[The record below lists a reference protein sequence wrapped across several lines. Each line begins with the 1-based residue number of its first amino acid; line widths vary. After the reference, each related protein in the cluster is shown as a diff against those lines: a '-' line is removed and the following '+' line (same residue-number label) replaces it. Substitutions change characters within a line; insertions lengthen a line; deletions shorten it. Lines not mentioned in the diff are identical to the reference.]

1 MSTRASVS
9 KKTKRKR
16 ADQTGVLMRGVVK
29 AMCSNTANRA
39 TRAIDLEYGRN
50 AIVQVRKRIKYAT
63 SHMEKCLY
71 VAVAIMLGYNV
82 FVRRGKI
89 MVEEKPEVQQS
100 QSSRGGGGSK
110 GKGITDKE
118 RAFLFYSMWRLR
130 KEQNPFFDY
139 MNKDVVLMI
148 CYFVM
153 KDKVDV
159 IMSQL

>member
-1 MSTRASVS
+1 MSTRVSVS
-9 KKTKRKR
+9 KRKR
-16 ADQTGVLMRGVVK
+16 VDQTGVLMRGVVK
-29 AMCSNTANRA
+29 AMRSGTANRA
-39 TRAIDLEYGRN
+39 TRAIDLEYGKN
-50 AIVQVRKRIKYAT
+50 VIVQVRKRIKYAT
-63 SHMEKCLY
+63 THMEKCLY

-89 MVEEKPEVQQS
+89 MVEEKEKKVQQS
-100 QSSRGGGGSK
+100 QSSGRGGGGSK

-130 KEQNPFFDY
+130 KEQNPSFDY
-139 MNKDVVLMI
+139 MNKDAVLMI